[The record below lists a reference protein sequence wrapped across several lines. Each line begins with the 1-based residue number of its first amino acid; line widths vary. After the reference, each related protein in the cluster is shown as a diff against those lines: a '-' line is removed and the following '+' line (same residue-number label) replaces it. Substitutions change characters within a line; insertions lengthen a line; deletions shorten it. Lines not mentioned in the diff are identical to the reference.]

1 MASFLHFHLLV
12 PSTTQPHNS
21 HRELTALGRG
31 AGGRSN
37 GYSATISCSFSKY
50 GCEASGVQIRSKV
63 SDQLRS
69 EIRRQPLIW
78 RRRQATQSGG
88 ESGISARS
96 TLNCWQFLILQAKP
110 QLIEVELLG
119 TRAKPMTQQ
128 TLDQQQQLL
137 VLGCS
142 SGTTSRSTAAM
153 AAASP
158 TPPPPCLHLQ

>member
-1 MASFLHFHLLV
+1 MATGDDFMLITRSMDARR
-12 PSTTQPHNS
+12 PACKS
-21 HRELTALGRG
+21 GR
-31 AGGRSN
+31 RCRTN
-37 GYSATISCSFSKY
+37 F
-50 GCEASGVQIRSKV
+50 
-63 SDQLRS
+63 DQT
-69 EIRRQPLIW
+69 IRRQPLIW

-88 ESGISARS
+88 ESGIFARS